1 MLIIY
6 PICRINDHFD
16 KYDLKEMDTQI
27 AKDTDRNVDKDAD
40 NSVGMSS
47 NVDTD
52 KDSNKNKDKVIQ
64 LNHIADKNNHTGKAA
79 KLDVVKQNY
88 NNTDKVTDKKTT
100 EHLPSDIHKT
110 VDKTVKTKEKAGT
123 PSKENKLSQSK
134 MLPKTGET
142 TSSQS
147 WWGLYALLGML
158 ALFIPKFR
166 KESK

>member
-1 MLIIY
+1 MISNNHI
-6 PICRINDHFD
+6 
-16 KYDLKEMDTQI
+16 
-27 AKDTDRNVDKDAD
+27 DKDI
-40 NSVGMSS
+40 
-47 NVDTD
+47 
-52 KDSNKNKDKVIQ
+52 NKNEGKVIQ
-64 LNHIADKNNHTGKAA
+64 LAHNADKNNHTGKAA

-88 NNTDKVTDKKTT
+88 NNKSEVAGNRST
-100 EHLPSDIHKT
+100 EHPSSDIHKT
-110 VDKTVKTKEKAGT
+110 VDKTVKTKEKAST
-123 PSKENKLSQSK
+123 PSKENKLGQSK

>member
-1 MLIIY
+1 M
-6 PICRINDHFD
+6 
-16 KYDLKEMDTQI
+16 
-27 AKDTDRNVDKDAD
+27 V
-40 NSVGMSS
+40 
-47 NVDTD
+47 
-52 KDSNKNKDKVIQ
+52 KDKHHEVDNGVRTGLNNDSAIKDGKILQ
-64 LNHIADKNNHTGKAA
+64 LAHNADKNKLNNSTGTETNIDTMK
-79 KLDVVKQNY
+79 Y
-88 NNTDKVTDKKTT
+88 HPISTIKVTDKKTI

-123 PSKENKLSQSK
+123 PSKDNKYSQSK

-158 ALFIPKFR
+158 ALFISKFR

>member
-1 MLIIY
+1 
-6 PICRINDHFD
+6 
-16 KYDLKEMDTQI
+16 
-27 AKDTDRNVDKDAD
+27 
-40 NSVGMSS
+40 
-47 NVDTD
+47 
-52 KDSNKNKDKVIQ
+52 
-64 LNHIADKNNHTGKAA
+64 ADKNNHTGKAA

>member
-1 MLIIY
+1 SGGSTI
-6 PICRINDHFD
+6 
-16 KYDLKEMDTQI
+16 TQQL
-27 AKDTDRNVDKDAD
+27 V
-40 NSVGMSS
+40 
-47 NVDTD
+47 
-52 KDSNKNKDKVIQ
+52 KNQVLTNEK
-64 LNHIADKNNHTGKAA
+64 T
-79 KLDVVKQNY
+79 Y
-88 NNTDKVTDKKTT
+88 SRKTT

-158 ALFIPKFR
+158 A
-166 KESK
+166 

>member
-1 MLIIY
+1 
-6 PICRINDHFD
+6 
-16 KYDLKEMDTQI
+16 
-27 AKDTDRNVDKDAD
+27 TDRNVDKDAD